1 LATAYNE
8 SRWGVYI
15 FIRLGDKKEKNDS
28 NENENKQTTLIILIL
43 LVIPT
48 TLRIV
53 MAGILARF
61 KRQDN
66 PHPHN

>member
-1 LATAYNE
+1 VDLD
-8 SRWGVYI
+8 GVYTS
-15 FIRLGDKKEKNDS
+15 IRLGDEKEKNDS

-48 TLRIV
+48 TLTIV
-53 MAGILARF
+53 MSGILARF

-66 PHPHN
+66 PYPHN

>member
-1 LATAYNE
+1 MDLD
-8 SRWGVYI
+8 GVYI
-15 FIRLGDKKEKNDS
+15 SIRLGDKKEKNDS
-28 NENENKQTTLIILIL
+28 NENKQQLIILIL

-48 TLRIV
+48 TLTIV
-53 MAGILARF
+53 MSGILARF

>member
-1 LATAYNE
+1 MIAMKT
-8 SRWGVYI
+8 
-15 FIRLGDKKEKNDS
+15 
-28 NENENKQTTLIILIL
+28 NKQTTVMLML

-48 TLRIV
+48 TLKIV